1 MRNNIYIEDEY
12 TELKIELIK
21 DIKKEIIAF
30 ANTKGGK
37 IYIGID
43 DDGSVI
49 GLNNAKGDL
58 ESLSGMI
65 REEIK
70 SDLTLYNV
78 NYVKNHE
85 KILPSNLT
93 QEEKIIEYLNKNNK
107 INRNIVEQL
116 LDILST
122 RAKNILNNMCKNKL
136 IVMVGSG
143 KKYYIYIRFVNK
155 VVDIYIV
162 STRGE
167 YVRTLNIFS
176 VSNMT
181 DFCLY
186 KSFLQ
191 IF

>member
-12 TELKIELIK
+12 TELKIELTK

-30 ANTKGGK
+30 ANTKCGK

-49 GLNNAKGDL
+49 GLNNAKRDL

-93 QEEKIIEYLNKNNK
+93 QE
-107 INRNIVEQL
+107 
-116 LDILST
+116 
-122 RAKNILNNMCKNKL
+122 
-136 IVMVGSG
+136 
-143 KKYYIYIRFVNK
+143 KK
-155 VVDIYIV
+155 
-162 STRGE
+162 
-167 YVRTLNIFS
+167 
-176 VSNMT
+176 
-181 DFCLY
+181 
-186 KSFLQ
+186 
-191 IF
+191 